1 MYGNPYNNNYGAF
14 NQQINTPDQNY
25 LNMLENEKGKIEKMK
40 ENYLNR
46 FPTQQP
52 TLNQT
57 IQVTPTPNIG
67 IKFVKS
73 IDDVEKELVFTDT
86 PFINSDFS
94 RMFIKNSK
102 GEIRTFEMQ
111 EIIPKDEK
119 DILIEKLTKEN
130 EKLKGMITNESTDE
144 NDNEQF
150 DTKFDEPVTTKTTT
164 DVPVSRTSKSKSK

>member
-14 NQQINTPDQNY
+14 NQQINVPDQNY
-25 LNMLENEKGKIEKMK
+25 LTMLENEKGKIDKIK

-57 IQVTPTPNIG
+57 IQVAPTPNIG
-67 IKFVKS
+67 IKFVNS
-73 IDDVEKELVFTDT
+73 INDVEKELVFTDT
-86 PFINSDFS
+86 PFITNDFS
-94 RMFIKNSK
+94 KMFIKNTK

-111 EIIPKDEK
+111 EVVPKDEK
-119 DILIEKLTKEN
+119 DELIEKLTKEN
-130 EKLKGMITNESTDE
+130 EKLKGMITSESTNE

-150 DTKFDEPVTTKTTT
+150 DTKFDEPVTTKTTSN
-164 DVPVSRTSKSKSK
+164 VPVSRTSKSNN